1 MQKRYWKGA
10 QKLKEQKEIKEL
22 TTKKR
27 VMTDTEK
34 QSVKDFINGL
44 SEEELQVA
52 VSQIDT
58 ELLHNELMKRAL
70 ENERK
75 LQNVKEL
82 IVTYEK

>member
-1 MQKRYWKGA
+1 M
-10 QKLKEQKEIKEL
+10 KEQKEIKEL

-70 ENERK
+70 ENESK

>member
-1 MQKRYWKGA
+1 M
-10 QKLKEQKEIKEL
+10 KEQKEIKEL

>member
-1 MQKRYWKGA
+1 M
-10 QKLKEQKEIKEL
+10 KEQKDIKEL

-58 ELLHNELMKRAL
+58 ELLHNELMTRAL

>member
-1 MQKRYWKGA
+1 M
-10 QKLKEQKEIKEL
+10 KEQKEIKEL

-58 ELLHNELMKRAL
+58 ELLHTELMTRAL

-75 LQNVKEL
+75 LQNVKEM
-82 IVTYEK
+82 IVAYEK

>member
-1 MQKRYWKGA
+1 M
-10 QKLKEQKEIKEL
+10 KEQKEIKEL
-22 TTKKR
+22 ITKKR

-34 QSVKDFINGL
+34 QSVRDFINGL

-58 ELLHNELMKRAL
+58 ELLHKELMTRAL
-70 ENERK
+70 ENESK

>member
-1 MQKRYWKGA
+1 
-10 QKLKEQKEIKEL
+10 
-22 TTKKR
+22 
-27 VMTDTEK
+27 MTDTEK
-34 QSVKDFINGL
+34 QRVKDFIKGL

-70 ENERK
+70 KNESK

>member
-1 MQKRYWKGA
+1 M
-10 QKLKEQKEIKEL
+10 KEQKDIKEI

-58 ELLHNELMKRAL
+58 ELLHKELMKRAL
-70 ENERK
+70 ENESK

>member
-1 MQKRYWKGA
+1 MNEYTGNNTNA
-10 QKLKEQKEIKEL
+10 NL
-22 TTKKR
+22 

-34 QSVKDFINGL
+34 QAIKDFIKGL

-58 ELLHNELMKRAL
+58 KLLHTELMTRAL
-70 ENERK
+70 ENEIK
-75 LQNVKEL
+75 LKNVKEL

>member
-1 MQKRYWKGA
+1 MSERTENKPN
-10 QKLKEQKEIKEL
+10 
-22 TTKKR
+22 TKS

-34 QSVKDFINGL
+34 QAVKDFINGL

-70 ENERK
+70 ENESK

>member
-1 MQKRYWKGA
+1 MNDY
-10 QKLKEQKEIKEL
+10 
-22 TTKKR
+22 TKNKTNTKS

-34 QSVKDFINGL
+34 QRVKDFINGL
-44 SEEELQVA
+44 SAEELEVA

-58 ELLHNELMKRAL
+58 KLLHTELMTRAL
-70 ENERK
+70 ENESK

>member
-1 MQKRYWKGA
+1 M
-10 QKLKEQKEIKEL
+10 KEQKEIKEL

-34 QSVKDFINGL
+34 QSVKDFIYGL

-58 ELLHNELMKRAL
+58 ELLNKELMKRAL
-70 ENERK
+70 ENESK

-82 IVTYEK
+82 IVAYEK

>member
-1 MQKRYWKGA
+1 M
-10 QKLKEQKEIKEL
+10 KEQKEIKEL

-27 VMTDTEK
+27 VMTDIEK

-70 ENERK
+70 ENESK

>member
-1 MQKRYWKGA
+1 M
-10 QKLKEQKEIKEL
+10 KEQKEIKEL

-34 QSVKDFINGL
+34 QSVKDFIKGL

-58 ELLHNELMKRAL
+58 ELLHTELMTRAL
-70 ENERK
+70 ENESK

>member
-1 MQKRYWKGA
+1 MSDYT
-10 QKLKEQKEIKEL
+10 EN
-22 TTKKR
+22 KKS

-34 QSVKDFINGL
+34 QRVKDFINGL
-44 SEEELQVA
+44 SEEELEVA

-58 ELLHNELMKRAL
+58 ELLYKELMTRAL

>member
-1 MQKRYWKGA
+1 MSDYT
-10 QKLKEQKEIKEL
+10 EN
-22 TTKKR
+22 KKS

-34 QSVKDFINGL
+34 QRVKDFINGL
-44 SEEELQVA
+44 SEEELEVA

-70 ENERK
+70 ENESK

-82 IVTYEK
+82 ISTYEK

>member
-1 MQKRYWKGA
+1 M
-10 QKLKEQKEIKEL
+10 KEQKEIKEL

-34 QSVKDFINGL
+34 QSVKDFIKGL
-44 SEEELQVA
+44 SEEGLQVA

-70 ENERK
+70 ENESK

>member
-1 MQKRYWKGA
+1 MSDYT
-10 QKLKEQKEIKEL
+10 EN
-22 TTKKR
+22 KKS

-34 QSVKDFINGL
+34 QRVKDFIKGL

-70 ENERK
+70 KNESK

>member
-1 MQKRYWKGA
+1 MESKNS
-10 QKLKEQKEIKEL
+10 
-22 TTKKR
+22 
-27 VMTDTEK
+27 VMTDTER
-34 QSVKDFINGL
+34 QRVKDFINGL

-58 ELLHNELMKRAL
+58 ELLHNELMTRAL